1 MMQCS
6 VFELS
11 DVPGRRNGERG
22 FTLVEMMVVV
32 AMIALIVG
40 ISLPNLWRAS
50 VRAEMM
56 GQVSMVQQAV
66 AVSRIYAI
74 KNGSQVALQ
83 LIPDGDAKVT
93 KYRIHSWVD
102 GNANGVLDAGEEE
115 VGGWSMMGDMTIG
128 PVYDPPDKTT
138 KDSDLT
144 LTPLAGSARGVI
156 FLANGTAIVHDSQIG
171 TGRGG
176 VCLHDTYDNVLRIR
190 IQGGSGS
197 VLVDMYNWELEDWID
212 NPKNLWRY

>member
-11 DVPGRRNGERG
+11 AVPHRRTGERG

-83 LIPDGDAKVT
+83 LIPDGDAKVA

-102 GNANGVLDAGEEE
+102 SNANGALDAGEEE
-115 VGGWSMMGDMTIG
+115 VGGWSMMGDITIG

-138 KDSDLT
+138 KDSNLELHSLSGT
-144 LTPLAGSARGVI
+144 AKGVV
-156 FLANGTAIVHDSQIG
+156 FLANGTAMVHNNQIG

-176 VCLHDTYDNVLRIR
+176 VCLHDTYDNVLRVR

-197 VLVDMYNWELEDWID
+197 VLLDMYNWSLGDWID